1 MMSQHITLT
10 TIPLRQAYPLTFT
23 KIKKLHELNPDDVEI
38 IAENDDGSICARLP
52 IKYLK
57 ISAPRKV
64 SDEQRQ
70 RASERFKKLREE
82 NHYTQKYV
90 AKYLNVARSTIA
102 GYETKNRQPSHEKL
116 TILAELFHVSVDYL
130 LDDDISEITLSD
142 KSTAQKSEHYLLTHF
157 HRLSNSSKKE
167 LLNFL
172 QYLEQRDESARSKSA
187 L

>member
-1 MMSQHITLT
+1 MHFRLFLFHFGTSATHFVENRHFPCSEVQ
-10 TIPLRQAYPLTFT
+10 PLVKYTNQFRRYPTCHFL
-23 KIKKLHELNPDDVEI
+23 
-38 IAENDDGSICARLP
+38 
-52 IKYLK
+52 
-57 ISAPRKV
+57 
-64 SDEQRQ
+64 
-70 RASERFKKLREE
+70 

-90 AKYLNVARSTIA
+90 AKHLNVARSTIA

-130 LDDDISEITLSD
+130 LDDDISEITLSN

-172 QYLEQRDESARSKSA
+172 QYLEQRDESTRNKSA

>member
-1 MMSQHITLT
+1 MPFSE
-10 TIPLRQAYPLTFT
+10 
-23 KIKKLHELNPDDVEI
+23 KL
-38 IAENDDGSICARLP
+38 
-52 IKYLK
+52 
-57 ISAPRKV
+57 
-64 SDEQRQ
+64 
-70 RASERFKKLREE
+70 KKLREE

-90 AKYLNVARSTIA
+90 AKHLNVARSTIA

-167 LLNFL
+167 FNLSPIFL
-172 QYLEQRDESARSKSA
+172 SGHSSCKSITIILRSKSNLRFA
-187 L
+187 SAI

>member
-1 MMSQHITLT
+1 MINEFAKEMIYHSRAIIEFENFLT
-10 TIPLRQAYPLTFT
+10 T
-23 KIKKLHELNPDDVEI
+23 
-38 IAENDDGSICARLP
+38 
-52 IKYLK
+52 LK
-57 ISAPRKV
+57 
-64 SDEQRQ
+64 D
-70 RASERFKKLREE
+70 
-82 NHYTQKYV
+82 
-90 AKYLNVARSTIA
+90 
-102 GYETKNRQPSHEKL
+102 
-116 TILAELFHVSVDYL
+116 VSVDYL

>member
-1 MMSQHITLT
+1 MPFSE
-10 TIPLRQAYPLTFT
+10 
-23 KIKKLHELNPDDVEI
+23 KL
-38 IAENDDGSICARLP
+38 
-52 IKYLK
+52 
-57 ISAPRKV
+57 
-64 SDEQRQ
+64 
-70 RASERFKKLREE
+70 KKLREE

-90 AKYLNVARSTIA
+90 AKHLNVARSTIA

-167 LLNFL
+167 LLRTIFREICVEQFL
-172 QYLEQRDESARSKSA
+172 ENGSEYFASLRFINDTDASPAQNKPWIYTLKQDVDFSADKYCWPIPEAERLKNK
-187 L
+187 LVDQNPGLGK

>member
-1 MMSQHITLT
+1 MFYEINSKKIFKLIGLPHEVINYINELDETSLKTL
-10 TIPLRQAYPLTFT
+10 ILIFSENRVLSNFELSE
-23 KIKKLHELNPDDVEI
+23 KL
-38 IAENDDGSICARLP
+38 
-52 IKYLK
+52 
-57 ISAPRKV
+57 
-64 SDEQRQ
+64 
-70 RASERFKKLREE
+70 KKLREE

>member
-1 MMSQHITLT
+1 MPFSE
-10 TIPLRQAYPLTFT
+10 
-23 KIKKLHELNPDDVEI
+23 KL
-38 IAENDDGSICARLP
+38 
-52 IKYLK
+52 
-57 ISAPRKV
+57 
-64 SDEQRQ
+64 
-70 RASERFKKLREE
+70 KKLREE

-90 AKYLNVARSTIA
+90 AKHLNVARSTIA
-102 GYETKNRQPSHEKL
+102 GYETKNRQPSHEK
-116 TILAELFHVSVDYL
+116 